1 MSRVAVAVGVIAV
14 VALGLLVLWQSDQ
27 PADDFSVDPHGEG
40 HGHDPMSDDPY
51 VAVRMIASALYSY
64 DPAEDET
71 PLVQITQLQD
81 RLTGEMTAVVEV
93 PDDPQ
98 ALDALYPPQWV
109 SWKESG
115 ASVRGAVETVNY
127 EQNVTSD
134 RVTAQM
140 HVQQNVYFVDGDT
153 TPWRVFDIEMDMVWD
168 QGVWKAEAFRVVAVD
183 GGEHSHD

>member
-40 HGHDPMSDDPY
+40 HGHDPMADDPY
-51 VAVRMIASALYSY
+51 VAARMIASALYSY

-93 PDDPQ
+93 LDDPQ
-98 ALDALYPPQWV
+98 ALAW
-109 SWKESG
+109 S
-115 ASVRGAVETVNY
+115 ARGLPHRWRPSSRSTRSSS
-127 EQNVTSD
+127 TSPSLPA
-134 RVTAQM
+134 R
-140 HVQQNVYFVDGDT
+140 
-153 TPWRVFDIEMDMVWD
+153 
-168 QGVWKAEAFRVVAVD
+168 
-183 GGEHSHD
+183 